1 MPRLKQK
8 RTVDNTELLTRLAT
22 MSYDEI
28 EKRLASGDD
37 DAGLIRLMGYDAAKA
52 IQQTAAMPRDCS
64 FGDAVVLLPGV
75 MGSMLLSIRGTI
87 ELLWINPLLFLNGNG
102 GYLASD
108 PAVPEIDVVPFSL
121 EKLSYTKIVM
131 QLRQR
136 YPVFEFPYDWRLS
149 LEQAVAQLQACLER
163 WAAANPDKRFT
174 LIGHSMGGVVI
185 RAYLARHAAWAEHH
199 VKRAITLGSPYLGA
213 PSMIENLCLGNSICA
228 TMDKL
233 NPKNNLQK
241 VLLTMPGLYQ
251 LMPVPP
257 ELFPSGEDYPS
268 DWDLYDSAEW
278 RMDGLRQPFL
288 DAARSFHTFTA
299 QQDPQVELIQIAGCN
314 QSTTTGV
321 TRSFAPDE
329 TPQFSLI
336 KSNDGD
342 NTVPYWSA
350 VACGAKVY
358 YIQEVHRDLP
368 TNPKVIQA
376 VMDLIATGTCA
387 LPDQPPP
394 KSIWP
399 FEFAVEAGLPP
410 ETQADDLREKT
421 LSGTLQRADLEK
433 FYFAG

>member
-8 RTVDNTELLTRLAT
+8 RTVDNSELLARLTT

-37 DAGLIRLMGYDAAKA
+37 DAGLIRLVGYDAAKA
-52 IQQTAAMPRDCS
+52 IQQTAALPRECS
-64 FGDAVVLLPGV
+64 PGDAAVLLPGV
-75 MGSMLLSIRGTI
+75 MGSMLLSTHGTI

-102 GYLASD
+102 GYLAGD
-108 PAVPEIDVVPFSL
+108 PAVPEIDAVPFSL

-136 YPVFEFPYDWRLS
+136 YPVFEFPYDWRMPV
-149 LEQAVAQLQACLER
+149 EQAVAQLQACLER

-185 RAYLARHAAWAEHH
+185 RAYLARHAAWAEQH
-199 VKRAITLGSPYLGA
+199 VKRAITLGAPYLGA
-213 PSMIENLCLGNSICA
+213 PSMIENLCLGNSMCA

-241 VLLTMPGLYQ
+241 VLLTMPGIYQ
-251 LMPVPP
+251 LLPVPP
-257 ELFPSGEDYPS
+257 ELFPSGQDYPAN
-268 DWDLYDSAEW
+268 WNLYDSGDW
-278 RMDGLRQPFL
+278 HLDGLRQPFL
-288 DAARSFHTFTA
+288 DATRAFHTFTA

-314 QSTTTGV
+314 LPTTISLTQ
-321 TRSFAPDE
+321 TFTPTE
-329 TPQFSLI
+329 TPQFSLA
-336 KSNDGD
+336 KSNEGD

-350 VACGAKVY
+350 VSCGARVY

-368 TNPKVIQA
+368 NNSKVIQA
-376 VMDLIATGTCA
+376 VMDLIETGACA
-387 LPDQPPP
+387 LPNQPPP

-399 FEFAVEAGLPP
+399 FEVAFDAGVTA
-410 ETQADDLREKT
+410 EVQAGALREKA
-421 LSGTLQRADLEK
+421 LSGTLARADLEK